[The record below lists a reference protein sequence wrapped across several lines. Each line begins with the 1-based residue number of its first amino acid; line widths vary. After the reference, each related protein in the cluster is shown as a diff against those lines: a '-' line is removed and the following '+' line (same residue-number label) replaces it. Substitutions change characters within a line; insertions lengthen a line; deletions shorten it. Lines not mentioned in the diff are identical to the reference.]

1 MKWIRF
7 LCSIKW
13 LLVKSRN
20 NINYY
25 WLKNVIQIVTKLI
38 YFFLL
43 VHFVFRIQTVPTWY
57 QLKSFLLSL
66 HSSIFL
72 YTAWVTWEF
81 IDLDPLGQIQY
92 VVFIGK
98 INICQSG
105 ISLHWKENMMDSSVD
120 EEMTPVEC
128 AKVEMFCANT
138 CLYSKH
144 YCYYFHI
151 HRLIFAAV
159 KTWGSHVTH
168 MLMQLGWDTLEQ
180 RRLLYQLSKFYKIQG
195 GLVGISIPPAVYSRT
210 RASRAPNAFPFR
222 HIQSSSNVYKY
233 SFYPSSI
240 AA

>member
-1 MKWIRF
+1 MV
-7 LCSIKW
+7 SIKEFYFVSTQ
-13 LLVKSRN
+13 L
-20 NINYY
+20 NILIHWMSNLRVHTPWSLGPVAVHGPY
-25 WLKNVIQIVTKLI
+25 WENKC
-38 YFFLL
+38 
-43 VHFVFRIQTVPTWY
+43 TW
-57 QLKSFLLSL
+57 K
-66 HSSIFL
+66 
-72 YTAWVTWEF
+72 
-81 IDLDPLGQIQY
+81 
-92 VVFIGK
+92 
-98 INICQSG
+98 SG
-105 ISLHWKENMMDSSVD
+105 ISPHWKEKMMGSSVD
-120 EEMTPVEC
+120 EEMTPVAC
-128 AKVEMFCANT
+128 AKVDLFCANT

-144 YCYYFHI
+144 YCYYFHL

-195 GLVGISIPPAVYSRT
+195 GLVGISIPPAVYSLT

>member
-1 MKWIRF
+1 MV
-7 LCSIKW
+7 SIKEFSFVSAQ
-13 LLVKSRN
+13 L
-20 NINYY
+20 NILIHCMSNLRVHRPWSLGPNTVRGLY
-25 WLKNVIQIVTKLI
+25 WKNKC
-38 YFFLL
+38 
-43 VHFVFRIQTVPTWY
+43 
-57 QLKSFLLSL
+57 
-66 HSSIFL
+66 
-72 YTAWVTWEF
+72 
-81 IDLDPLGQIQY
+81 
-92 VVFIGK
+92 
-98 INICQSG
+98 ICQSG

-159 KTWGSHVTH
+159 RTWGSHVTH